1 MPRRRPSSKLAMTK
15 LAMTT
20 GAFES
25 DDELERTPVA
35 WTPATDA
42 DREAVREQLGRILSS
57 TLFRNSKRFPAFLRF
72 TVEHALTSPGAL
84 KERTIGHE
92 VFGREAG
99 YDTAQDPVVRMTAAE
114 VRKRLAQFY
123 QLPEHADETI
133 IGYQPGS
140 YVPEFY
146 LPEGRSL
153 PDVPAAVPDAREKDR
168 PGFARPAAAALA
180 ACVALVLI
188 AWIMWGRLPG
198 SGSDSIARFWAPILN
213 SPAPVL
219 VCIGDTLR
227 IDQGTPDATDPGEAT
242 IEQFLRSNTVRYTDS
257 VTLATLAGELRARG
271 KPFRI
276 RRPAATE
283 LKDLREG
290 PVVLIGGF
298 NNPWT
303 LRLSDGLR
311 FQLVADPAAGSYI
324 RDREQPENRQWTLGD
339 RSRRLKTLQQT
350 YGLITRV
357 EDPATGHSVL
367 TVSGLVFGTRAAGE
381 CLVNAGCL
389 ESTERLGG
397 NWDHH
402 NMQIV
407 VAAAVI
413 GEDSGAPR
421 VVAVHSW

>member
-1 MPRRRPSSKLAMTK
+1 MSFD
-15 LAMTT
+15 
-20 GAFES
+20 GFEG

-35 WTPATDA
+35 WTPKSDA
-42 DREAVREQLGRILSS
+42 EREAIREQLGRILSS
-57 TLFRNSKRFPAFLRF
+57 ALFRNSKRFPAFIQF
-72 TVEHALTSPGAL
+72 TVEHALSSSGPL

-99 YDTAQDPVVRMTAAE
+99 YDTAQDPVVRMTATE
-114 VRKRLAQFY
+114 VRKRLAQYY
-123 QLPEHADETI
+123 QLLEHANETI

-146 LPEGRSL
+146 LPEARSL
-153 PDVPAAVPDAREKDR
+153 PEVPAAAVPAAPEKSR
-168 PGFARPAAAALA
+168 AGFARWAAAALA
-180 ACVALVLI
+180 AAASLVLVVGL
-188 AWIMWGRLPG
+188 MWGRLPG
-198 SGSDSIARFWAPILN
+198 SGANAVARFWAPILN
-213 SPAPVL
+213 SAAPVL

-227 IDQGTPDATDPGEAT
+227 IDQGREPDATAPGDIT

-283 LKDLREG
+283 LKDLRDG

-298 NNPWT
+298 NNSWT
-303 LRLSDGLR
+303 LRLSAGLR
-311 FQLVADPAAGSYI
+311 FQLATDPVTGSYI
-324 RDREQPENRQWTLGD
+324 RDRERPDNRQWTLGD
-339 RSRRLKTLQQT
+339 RTRQLKTLQQT

-381 CLVNAGCL
+381 CLIDAECL
-389 ESTERLGG
+389 GSTERLGG

-407 VAAAVI
+407 VTAAVI

-421 VVAVHSW
+421 VVAAHSW